1 MRALQVIAG
10 IARKSGG
17 PTRSVKGLC
26 RALDRAG
33 VEVTLMVLGGTDEFE
48 NSGGVKVV
56 YGVRTER
63 EFIQGFQ
70 LVHLHGLWNPK
81 LHQVAA
87 ACRRAGVPYVV
98 SPRGMLDPWALSVKK
113 WKKRIARW
121 LYQDRDLKGA
131 AAFHATAELEA
142 EHIGELGFRQ
152 LIIIAPNGVDVA
164 GSKKCECEK
173 VRTENQE
180 KVALFMGRLHPGKG
194 LLTLSEAWAKVLP
207 QGWKMV
213 VVGPD
218 DYGHKQEVVAKLEAL
233 EIRDEWEFVGMVG
246 DAEKWEYYRQADLLI
261 HPSVSENFGIT
272 IAEGLAAGLPVICTK
287 GTPWQDIADHKC
299 GWWVDIGV
307 EPLAQALQAAIT
319 LSDEQRQLMGERG
332 QMLVAENYTWGAV
345 AEKMIKGYEEVVN
358 ART

>member
-1 MRALQVIAG
+1 MKVLQVITG

-33 VEVTLMVLGGTDEFE
+33 VEVTLLVLGGTDEFE
-48 NSGGVKVV
+48 NPGGVKVV

-70 LVHLHGLWNPK
+70 LVHLHGLWSPK
-81 LHQVAA
+81 LHQVAV

-121 LYQDRDLKGA
+121 LYQDRDLQDA

-142 EHIGELGFRQ
+142 EHVRELGFRQ
-152 LIIIAPNGVDVA
+152 PIIIAPNAV
-164 GSKKCECEK
+164 EL
-173 VRTENQE
+173 QE
-180 KVALFMGRLHPGKG
+180 KMPDWHRNGKIKTAIFLSRLHPGKG
-194 LLTLSEAWAKVLP
+194 LLTLAESWAKVRP

-218 DYGHKQEVVAKLEAL
+218 DYGHKQEVVAKLEEL
-233 EIRDEWEFVGMVG
+233 GIKDEWEFVGMVG
-246 DAEKWEYYRQADLLI
+246 DEEKWEYYRQADLLI

-287 GTPWQDIADHKC
+287 GAPWKDIEEHKC
-299 GWWVDIGV
+299 GWWIDIGV
-307 EPLAQALQAAIT
+307 ETLVQALKEAMF
-319 LSDEQRQLMGERG
+319 LSDKDRQAMGERG
-332 QMLVAENYTWGAV
+332 QKLITEKYTWDAV
-345 AEKMIKGYEEVVN
+345 AEKMIKGYEEVVK
-358 ART
+358 